1 MTTEHMHDLRED
13 ARWDRAHARWHDPAT
28 DTYDPHPDDY
38 RAAPRRPRC
47 GGCDDPWCVTCHYRR
62 TDSQQ
67 TQGDS
72 R

>member
-1 MTTEHMHDLRED
+1 MTDADRLARRDWHREHPPPE
-13 ARWDRAHARWHDPAT
+13 PPG
-28 DTYDPHPDDY
+28 YDPHPDDY
-38 RAAPRRPRC
+38 RTTPRRPRC
-47 GGCDDPWCVTCHYRR
+47 GGCDNPWCVNCHYRR

>member
-1 MTTEHMHDLRED
+1 MTDPSLTHLSYNGAWHVLPERDLLER
-13 ARWDRAHARWHDPAT
+13 
-28 DTYDPHPDDY
+28 TYDPHPDDY

-47 GGCDDPWCVTCHYRR
+47 GGCDDPWCVNCHYRR